1 MNKFDILII
10 GSGPGGY
17 RTAEYAA
24 RKGLTVAVF
33 EKDQPGGT
41 CLNSGCIPTKTLC
54 KHAEVADTVRE
65 AAQYGVKLENAA
77 FDIDMQAVVA
87 RKEEVTEKLRQG
99 IEQLMAMPGI
109 TFVRG
114 EARFTANKT
123 VVCNG
128 EEYTADNIIIASG
141 SSAKVL
147 PVEGAQLNGVITS
160 TELLCLDHVPH
171 SLCIIGA
178 GVIGMEFASIYRSFG
193 CEVTVVEFLKECLPA
208 LDSDIAKRLRKQLE
222 QRGVQFAL
230 QSGVTKIE
238 QLEGNT
244 LRVHY
249 QKKGK
254 DAFADAELVL
264 MATGRAANVGSLGLE
279 NTEIAYTK
287 AGITVDE
294 SMQTNVPGVYAIGDV
309 NGKQMLAHAATF
321 QGFRAVNHIVGHA
334 DRILFN
340 IVPAAIFT
348 HPEVGSVGLGEDQ
361 CKEQGMAYKCRKG
374 YYRSNG
380 KAHAGNAT
388 EGMIKLMTDEND
400 RILGCHLYGEN
411 AAFIAQEVAVLMNF
425 GATLSQLGEIVHTHP
440 TLSEILQDM
449 AFMP

>member
-17 RTAEYAA
+17 RTAEHAA

-238 QLEGNT
+238 QLEDNA

-254 DAFADAELVL
+254 DAFADAELAL

-294 SMQTNVPGVYAIGDV
+294 NMQTNVPGVYAIGDV

-348 HPEVGSVGLGEDQ
+348 HPEVGSVGLSEDQ
-361 CKEQGMAYKCRKG
+361 CKEQGIAYKCRKG

>member
-1 MNKFDILII
+1 M
-10 GSGPGGY
+10 
-17 RTAEYAA
+17 
-24 RKGLTVAVF
+24 VV

-65 AAQYGVKLENAA
+65 AEQYGVAIKDAA
-77 FDIDMQAVVA
+77 FNIDMQAVVA
-87 RKEEVTEKLRQG
+87 RKEEVIGRLRQG
-99 IEQLMAMPGI
+99 VEQLMAMPGI
-109 TFVRG
+109 NFVRG
-114 EARFTANKT
+114 EARFKDNKT
-123 VVCNG
+123 VMVNG
-128 EEYTADNIIIASG
+128 EEYTADNIIIATG

-147 PVEGAQLNGVITS
+147 PVEGAKLKGVITS
-160 TELLCLDHVPH
+160 TELLCLDHVPR

-193 CEVTVVEFLKECLPA
+193 SEVTVVEFLKECLPA

-238 QLEGNT
+238 TEGDN

-254 DAFADAELVL
+254 EAFADAELVL
-264 MATGRAANVGSLGLE
+264 MATGRAANVTELGLE
-279 NTEIAYTK
+279 NTDIDYSP
-287 AGITVDE
+287 AGISTDDN
-294 SMQTNVPGVYAIGDV
+294 MLTNVPGVYAIGDV

-321 QGFRAVNHIVGHA
+321 QGFRAVNHIVGHT

-340 IVPAAIFT
+340 VVPAAIFT
-348 HPEVGSVGLGEDQ
+348 HPEVGSVGLSEDL
-361 CKEQGMAYKCRKG
+361 CKAQGMAYKCRKG

-380 KAHAGNAT
+380 KANAGNAT

-425 GATLSQLGEIVHTHP
+425 GATLAQLGEIVHTHP

>member
-17 RTAEYAA
+17 RTAEHAA

-294 SMQTNVPGVYAIGDV
+294 NMQTNVPGVYAIGDV

-334 DRILFN
+334 R
-340 IVPAAIFT
+340 
-348 HPEVGSVGLGEDQ
+348 
-361 CKEQGMAYKCRKG
+361 Y
-374 YYRSNG
+374 NG
-380 KAHAGNAT
+380 CYASDGN
-388 EGMIKLMTDEND
+388 
-400 RILGCHLYGEN
+400 
-411 AAFIAQEVAVLMNF
+411 
-425 GATLSQLGEIVHTHP
+425 
-440 TLSEILQDM
+440 
-449 AFMP
+449 

>member
-17 RTAEYAA
+17 RTAEHAA

-99 IEQLMAMPGI
+99 VEQLMAMPGI

-294 SMQTNVPGVYAIGDV
+294 NMQTNVPGVYAIGDV

-348 HPEVGSVGLGEDQ
+348 HPEVGSVGLSEDQ

-388 EGMIKLMTDEND
+388 EGMIKLMTDENG

>member
-17 RTAEYAA
+17 RTAEHAA

-238 QLEGNT
+238 QLEGNA

-264 MATGRAANVGSLGLE
+264 MATGRAANVGSLSLE

-287 AGITVDE
+287 VGITVDE
-294 SMQTNVPGVYAIGDV
+294 NMQTNVPGVYAIGDV

-348 HPEVGSVGLGEDQ
+348 HPEVGSVGLSEDQ
-361 CKEQGMAYKCRKG
+361 CKEQGIAYKCRKG

>member
-17 RTAEYAA
+17 RTAEHAA

-264 MATGRAANVGSLGLE
+264 MATGRAANVGSLSLE

-294 SMQTNVPGVYAIGDV
+294 NMQTNVPGVYAIGDV

-348 HPEVGSVGLGEDQ
+348 HPEVGSVGLSEDQ
-361 CKEQGMAYKCRKG
+361 CKEQSITYKCRKG

>member
-1 MNKFDILII
+1 MNKFDVLII

-17 RTAEYAA
+17 RTAEYAV
-24 RKGLTVAVF
+24 RKGLLVAVF

-54 KHAEVADTVRE
+54 KHAEVADTVRD
-65 AAQYGVKLENAA
+65 AQQYGVTIKDAS
-77 FDIDMQAVVA
+77 FDIDMQAVIA

-99 IEQLMAMPGI
+99 VEQLMSMPGI

-114 EARFTANKT
+114 EAHFTANKT
-123 VVCNG
+123 LVANG

-147 PVEGAQLNGVITS
+147 PVEGAQLKGVITS
-160 TELLCLDHVPH
+160 TELLCLNHVPR

-222 QRGVQFAL
+222 QRGVIFAL

-238 QLEGNT
+238 QTEGDG

-264 MATGRAANVGSLGLE
+264 MATGRAANVDALGLE
-279 NTEIAYTK
+279 NTDISYTK
-287 AGITVDE
+287 AGITTDDN
-294 SMQTNVPGVYAIGDV
+294 MQTNVPGVYAIGDV

-321 QGFRAVNHIVGHA
+321 QGFRAVNHIVGHT

-348 HPEVGSVGLGEDQ
+348 HPEVGSVGLSEDQ
-361 CKEQGMAYKCRKG
+361 CKEQGLTYKCRKG

-388 EGMIKLMTDEND
+388 EGLIKLMTDEQD

-425 GATLSQLGEIVHTHP
+425 GATLTQLGEIVHTHP

>member
-1 MNKFDILII
+1 M
-10 GSGPGGY
+10 
-17 RTAEYAA
+17 
-24 RKGLTVAVF
+24 VV

-65 AAQYGVKLENAA
+65 AEQYGVAIKDAA
-77 FDIDMQAVVA
+77 FNIDMQVVVA
-87 RKEEVTEKLRQG
+87 RKEEVIGRLRQG
-99 IEQLMAMPGI
+99 VEQLMAMPGI
-109 TFVRG
+109 NFVRG
-114 EARFTANKT
+114 EARFKDNKT
-123 VVCNG
+123 VMVNG
-128 EEYTADNIIIASG
+128 EEYTADNIIIATG

-147 PVEGAQLNGVITS
+147 PVEGAKLKGVITS
-160 TELLCLDHVPH
+160 TELLCLDHVPR

-193 CEVTVVEFLKECLPA
+193 SEVTVVEFLKECLPA

-238 QLEGNT
+238 TEGDN

-254 DAFADAELVL
+254 EAFADAELVL
-264 MATGRAANVGSLGLE
+264 MATGRAANVTELGLE
-279 NTEIAYTK
+279 NTDIDYSP
-287 AGITVDE
+287 AGISTDDN
-294 SMQTNVPGVYAIGDV
+294 MLTNVPGVYAIGDV

-321 QGFRAVNHIVGHA
+321 QGFRAVNRIVGHT

-340 IVPAAIFT
+340 VVPAAIFT
-348 HPEVGSVGLGEDQ
+348 HPEVGSVGLSEDL
-361 CKEQGMAYKCRKG
+361 CKAQGMAYKCRKG

-380 KAHAGNAT
+380 KANAGNAT

-425 GATLSQLGEIVHTHP
+425 GATLAQLGEIVHTHP

>member
-24 RKGLTVAVF
+24 RKGLQVAVF

-65 AAQYGVKLENAA
+65 AAQYGVAIKDAA

-87 RKEEVTEKLRQG
+87 RKEEITEKLRQG
-99 IEQLMAMPGI
+99 VEQLMSMPGV

-123 VVCNG
+123 LVANG

-147 PVEGAQLNGVITS
+147 PVEGAQLKGVITS
-160 TELLCLDHVPH
+160 TELLCLDHVPR

-193 CEVTVVEFLKECLPA
+193 CEVMVVEFLKECLPA

-238 QLEGNT
+238 QAEGNT

-254 DAFADAELVL
+254 EAFADAELVL
-264 MATGRAANVGSLGLE
+264 MATGRAANVGALGLE
-279 NTEIAYTK
+279 NTDISYTK
-287 AGITVDE
+287 AGITTDDN
-294 SMQTNVPGVYAIGDV
+294 MQTNVPGVYAIGDV

-340 IVPAAIFT
+340 VVPAAIFT
-348 HPEVGSVGLGEDQ
+348 HPEVGSVGLSEDQ
-361 CKEQGMAYKCRKG
+361 CKEQGVAYKCRKG

-380 KAHAGNAT
+380 KANAGNAT
-388 EGMIKLMTDEND
+388 EGMIKLMTDEQD

-425 GATLSQLGEIVHTHP
+425 GATLTQLGEIVHTHP

>member
-17 RTAEYAA
+17 RTAEHAA

-193 CEVTVVEFLKECLPA
+193 CEVKVVEFLKECLPA

-294 SMQTNVPGVYAIGDV
+294 NMQTNVPGVYAIGDV

-348 HPEVGSVGLGEDQ
+348 HPEVGSVGLSEDQ
-361 CKEQGMAYKCRKG
+361 CKEQGIAYKCRKG

>member
-17 RTAEYAA
+17 RTAEHAA

-294 SMQTNVPGVYAIGDV
+294 NMQTNVPGVYAIGDV

-348 HPEVGSVGLGEDQ
+348 HPEVGSVGLSEDQ

-388 EGMIKLMTDEND
+388 EGMIKLMTDENG

>member
-17 RTAEYAA
+17 RTAEHAA

-147 PVEGAQLNGVITS
+147 PVEGAQLKGVITS

-230 QSGVTKIE
+230 QSGVTNIE

-264 MATGRAANVGSLGLE
+264 MATGRAANVGSLSLE

-294 SMQTNVPGVYAIGDV
+294 NMQTNVPGVYAIGDV

-348 HPEVGSVGLGEDQ
+348 HPEVGSVGLSEDQ
-361 CKEQGMAYKCRKG
+361 CKEQGIAYKCRKG

>member
-1 MNKFDILII
+1 M
-10 GSGPGGY
+10 
-17 RTAEYAA
+17 
-24 RKGLTVAVF
+24 VV

-65 AAQYGVKLENAA
+65 AEQYGVAIKDAA
-77 FDIDMQAVVA
+77 FNIDMQAVVA
-87 RKEEVTEKLRQG
+87 RKEEVTGRLRQG
-99 IEQLMAMPGI
+99 VEQLMSLPGI
-109 TFVRG
+109 TFIRG
-114 EARFTANKT
+114 EARFSANKT
-123 VVCNG
+123 VMVNG
-128 EEYTADNIIIASG
+128 EEHTADNIIIATG

-147 PVEGAQLNGVITS
+147 PVEGAKLKGVITS
-160 TELLCLDHVPH
+160 TELLCLDHVPR

-193 CEVTVVEFLKECLPA
+193 SEVTVVEFLKECLPA

-238 QLEGNT
+238 TEGDN

-254 DAFADAELVL
+254 EAFADAELVL
-264 MATGRAANVGSLGLE
+264 MATGRAANVTELGLE
-279 NTEIAYTK
+279 NTDIDYSP
-287 AGITVDE
+287 AGISTDDN
-294 SMQTNVPGVYAIGDV
+294 MLTNVPGVYAIGDV

-321 QGFRAVNHIVGHA
+321 QGFRAVNHIVGHT

-340 IVPAAIFT
+340 VVPAAIFT
-348 HPEVGSVGLGEDQ
+348 HPEVGSVGLSEDL
-361 CKEQGMAYKCRKG
+361 CKAQGMAYKCRKG

-380 KAHAGNAT
+380 KANAGNAT

-425 GATLSQLGEIVHTHP
+425 GATLAQLGEIVHTHP

-449 AFMP
+449 AFVP

>member
-1 MNKFDILII
+1 M
-10 GSGPGGY
+10 
-17 RTAEYAA
+17 
-24 RKGLTVAVF
+24 
-33 EKDQPGGT
+33 
-41 CLNSGCIPTKTLC
+41 
-54 KHAEVADTVRE
+54 
-65 AAQYGVKLENAA
+65 
-77 FDIDMQAVVA
+77 
-87 RKEEVTEKLRQG
+87 
-99 IEQLMAMPGI
+99 
-109 TFVRG
+109 
-114 EARFTANKT
+114 
-123 VVCNG
+123 
-128 EEYTADNIIIASG
+128 
-141 SSAKVL
+141 
-147 PVEGAQLNGVITS
+147 
-160 TELLCLDHVPH
+160 
-171 SLCIIGA
+171 
-178 GVIGMEFASIYRSFG
+178 
-193 CEVTVVEFLKECLPA
+193 
-208 LDSDIAKRLRKQLE
+208 E

-238 QLEGNT
+238 QLEGNV

-294 SMQTNVPGVYAIGDV
+294 NMQTNVPGVYAIGDV

-348 HPEVGSVGLGEDQ
+348 HPEVGSVGLSEDQ
-361 CKEQGMAYKCRKG
+361 CKEQGIAYKCRKG

>member
-24 RKGLTVAVF
+24 RKGLTVVVF

-238 QLEGNT
+238 QLEGNA

-294 SMQTNVPGVYAIGDV
+294 NMQTNVPGVYAIGDV

-348 HPEVGSVGLGEDQ
+348 HPEVGSVGLSEDQ
-361 CKEQGMAYKCRKG
+361 CKEQGIAYKCRKG

-400 RILGCHLYGEN
+400 RILGSHLYGEN

>member
-1 MNKFDILII
+1 MNKCDLLII

-24 RKGLTVAVF
+24 RKGLQVVVV

-65 AAQYGVKLENAA
+65 AEQYGVAIKDAA
-77 FDIDMQAVVA
+77 FNIDMQAVVA
-87 RKEEVTEKLRQG
+87 RKEEVTGRLRQG
-99 IEQLMAMPGI
+99 VEQLMSLPGI
-109 TFVRG
+109 TFIRG
-114 EARFTANKT
+114 EARFSANKT
-123 VVCNG
+123 VMVNG
-128 EEYTADNIIIASG
+128 EEHTADNIIIATG

-147 PVEGAQLNGVITS
+147 PVEGAKLKGVITS
-160 TELLCLDHVPH
+160 TELLCLDHVPR

-193 CEVTVVEFLKECLPA
+193 SEVTVVEFLKECLPA

-238 QLEGNT
+238 TEGDN

-254 DAFADAELVL
+254 EAFADAELVL
-264 MATGRAANVGSLGLE
+264 MATGRAANVTELGLE
-279 NTEIAYTK
+279 NTDIDYSP
-287 AGITVDE
+287 AGISTDDN
-294 SMQTNVPGVYAIGDV
+294 MLTNVPGVYAIGDV

-321 QGFRAVNHIVGHA
+321 QGFRAVNHIVGHT

-340 IVPAAIFT
+340 VVPAAIFT
-348 HPEVGSVGLGEDQ
+348 HPEVGSVGLSEDL
-361 CKEQGMAYKCRKG
+361 CKAQGMAYKCRKG

-380 KAHAGNAT
+380 KANAGNAT

-425 GATLSQLGEIVHTHP
+425 GATLAQLGEIVHTHP

>member
-17 RTAEYAA
+17 RTAEHAA

-238 QLEGNT
+238 QLEGNV

-294 SMQTNVPGVYAIGDV
+294 NMQTNVPGVYAIGDA

-348 HPEVGSVGLGEDQ
+348 HPEVGSVGLSEDQ
-361 CKEQGMAYKCRKG
+361 CKEQGIAYKCRKG

>member
-17 RTAEYAA
+17 RTAEHAA

-294 SMQTNVPGVYAIGDV
+294 NMQTNVPGVYAIGDV

-348 HPEVGSVGLGEDQ
+348 HPEVGSVGLSEDQ
-361 CKEQGMAYKCRKG
+361 CKEQGIAYKCRKG

-388 EGMIKLMTDEND
+388 EGMIKLMTDENG

>member
-1 MNKFDILII
+1 MNKCDLLII

-24 RKGLTVAVF
+24 RKGLQVVVV

-65 AAQYGVKLENAA
+65 AEQYGVAIKDAA
-77 FDIDMQAVVA
+77 FNIDMQAVVA
-87 RKEEVTEKLRQG
+87 RKEEVIGRLRQG
-99 IEQLMAMPGI
+99 VEQLMSLPGI
-109 TFVRG
+109 TFIRG
-114 EARFTANKT
+114 EARFSANKT
-123 VVCNG
+123 VMVNG
-128 EEYTADNIIIASG
+128 EEHTADNIIIATG

-147 PVEGAQLNGVITS
+147 PVEGAKLKGVITS
-160 TELLCLDHVPH
+160 TELLCLDHVPR

-193 CEVTVVEFLKECLPA
+193 SEVTVVEFLKECLPA

-238 QLEGNT
+238 TEGDN

-254 DAFADAELVL
+254 EAFADAELVL
-264 MATGRAANVGSLGLE
+264 MATGRAANVTELGLE
-279 NTEIAYTK
+279 NTDIDYSP
-287 AGITVDE
+287 AGISTDDN
-294 SMQTNVPGVYAIGDV
+294 MLTNVPGVYAIGDV

-321 QGFRAVNHIVGHA
+321 QGFRAVNHIVGHT

-340 IVPAAIFT
+340 VVPAAIFT
-348 HPEVGSVGLGEDQ
+348 HPEVGSVGLSEDL
-361 CKEQGMAYKCRKG
+361 CKAQGMAYKCRKG

-380 KAHAGNAT
+380 KANAGNAT

-425 GATLSQLGEIVHTHP
+425 GATLAQLGEIVHTHP

>member
-1 MNKFDILII
+1 MNKCDLLII

-24 RKGLTVAVF
+24 RKGLQVVVV

-65 AAQYGVKLENAA
+65 AEQYGVAIKDAA
-77 FDIDMQAVVA
+77 FNIDMQAVVA
-87 RKEEVTEKLRQG
+87 RKEEVIGRLRQG
-99 IEQLMAMPGI
+99 VEQLMAMPGI
-109 TFVRG
+109 TFIRG
-114 EARFTANKT
+114 EARFSANKT
-123 VVCNG
+123 VMVNG
-128 EEYTADNIIIASG
+128 EEHTADNIIIATG

-147 PVEGAQLNGVITS
+147 PVEGAKLKGVITS
-160 TELLCLDHVPH
+160 TELLCLDHVPR

-193 CEVTVVEFLKECLPA
+193 SEVTVVEFLKECLPA

-238 QLEGNT
+238 TEGDN

-254 DAFADAELVL
+254 EAFADAELVL
-264 MATGRAANVGSLGLE
+264 MATGRAANVTELGLE
-279 NTEIAYTK
+279 NTDIDYSP
-287 AGITVDE
+287 AGISTDDN
-294 SMQTNVPGVYAIGDV
+294 MLTNVPGVYAIGDV

-321 QGFRAVNHIVGHA
+321 QGFRAVNHIVGHT

-340 IVPAAIFT
+340 VVPAAIFT
-348 HPEVGSVGLGEDQ
+348 HPEVGSVGLSEDL
-361 CKEQGMAYKCRKG
+361 CKAQGMAYKCRKG

-380 KAHAGNAT
+380 KANAGNAT

-425 GATLSQLGEIVHTHP
+425 GATLAQLGEIVHTHP

>member
-1 MNKFDILII
+1 MNKFDVLII

-17 RTAEYAA
+17 RTAEYAV
-24 RKGLTVAVF
+24 RKGLQVAVF

-65 AAQYGVKLENAA
+65 AQQYGVTIKDAS
-77 FDIDMQAVVA
+77 FDIDMQAVIA

-99 IEQLMAMPGI
+99 VEQLMSMPGI

-123 VVCNG
+123 LVANG

-147 PVEGAQLNGVITS
+147 PVEGAQLKGVITS
-160 TELLCLDHVPH
+160 TELLCLKHVPR

-222 QRGVQFAL
+222 QRGVIFAL

-238 QLEGNT
+238 QTEGDG

-264 MATGRAANVGSLGLE
+264 MATGRAANVDALGLE
-279 NTEIAYTK
+279 NTDISYSK
-287 AGITVDE
+287 AGITTDDN
-294 SMQTNVPGVYAIGDV
+294 MQTNVPGVYAIGDV

-321 QGFRAVNHIVGHA
+321 QGFRAINHIVGHT

-348 HPEVGSVGLGEDQ
+348 HPEVGSVGLSEDQ
-361 CKEQGMAYKCRKG
+361 CEEQGLTYKCRKG

-388 EGMIKLMTDEND
+388 EGMIKLMTDEQD

-425 GATLSQLGEIVHTHP
+425 GATLTQLGEIVHTHP

>member
-1 MNKFDILII
+1 M
-10 GSGPGGY
+10 
-17 RTAEYAA
+17 
-24 RKGLTVAVF
+24 VV

-65 AAQYGVKLENAA
+65 AEQYGVAIKDAA
-77 FDIDMQAVVA
+77 FNIDMQAVVA
-87 RKEEVTEKLRQG
+87 RKEEVIGRLRQG
-99 IEQLMAMPGI
+99 VEQLMAMPGI
-109 TFVRG
+109 TFIRG
-114 EARFTANKT
+114 EARFSANKT
-123 VVCNG
+123 VMVNG
-128 EEYTADNIIIASG
+128 EEHTADNIIIATG

-147 PVEGAQLNGVITS
+147 PVEGAKLKGVITS
-160 TELLCLDHVPH
+160 TELLCLDHVPR

-193 CEVTVVEFLKECLPA
+193 SEVTVVEFLKECLPA

-238 QLEGNT
+238 TEGDN

-254 DAFADAELVL
+254 EAFADAELVL
-264 MATGRAANVGSLGLE
+264 MATGRAANVTELGLE
-279 NTEIAYTK
+279 NTDIDYSP
-287 AGITVDE
+287 AGISTDDN
-294 SMQTNVPGVYAIGDV
+294 MLTNVPGVYAIGDV

-321 QGFRAVNHIVGHA
+321 QGFRAVNHIVGHT

-340 IVPAAIFT
+340 VVPAAIFT
-348 HPEVGSVGLGEDQ
+348 HPEVGSVGLSEDL
-361 CKEQGMAYKCRKG
+361 CKAQGMAYKCRKG

-380 KAHAGNAT
+380 KANAGNAT

-425 GATLSQLGEIVHTHP
+425 GATLAQLGEIVHTHP

>member
-1 MNKFDILII
+1 MNKCDLLII

-24 RKGLTVAVF
+24 RKGLQVVVV

-65 AAQYGVKLENAA
+65 AEQYGVAIKDAA
-77 FDIDMQAVVA
+77 FNIDMQAVVA
-87 RKEEVTEKLRQG
+87 RKEEVIGRLRQG
-99 IEQLMAMPGI
+99 VEQLMSLPDI
-109 TFVRG
+109 TFIRG
-114 EARFTANKT
+114 EARFSANKT
-123 VVCNG
+123 VMVNG
-128 EEYTADNIIIASG
+128 EEYTADNIIIATG

-147 PVEGAQLNGVITS
+147 PVEGAKLKGVITS
-160 TELLCLDHVPH
+160 TELLCLDHVPR

-193 CEVTVVEFLKECLPA
+193 SEVTVVEFLKECLPA

-238 QLEGNT
+238 TEGDN

-254 DAFADAELVL
+254 EAFADAELVL
-264 MATGRAANVGSLGLE
+264 MATGRAANVTELGLE
-279 NTEIAYTK
+279 NTDIDYSP
-287 AGITVDE
+287 AGISTDDN
-294 SMQTNVPGVYAIGDV
+294 MLTNVPGVYAIGDV

-321 QGFRAVNHIVGHA
+321 QGFRAVNHIVGHT

-340 IVPAAIFT
+340 VVPAAIFT
-348 HPEVGSVGLGEDQ
+348 HPEVGSVGLSEDL
-361 CKEQGMAYKCRKG
+361 CKAQGMAYKCRKG

-380 KAHAGNAT
+380 KANAGNAT

-425 GATLSQLGEIVHTHP
+425 GATLAQLGEIVHTHP

>member
-17 RTAEYAA
+17 RTAEHAA

-99 IEQLMAMPGI
+99 VEQLMAMPGI
-109 TFVRG
+109 TFLRG

-294 SMQTNVPGVYAIGDV
+294 NMQTNVPGVYAIGDV

-348 HPEVGSVGLGEDQ
+348 HPEVGSVGLSEDQ

-388 EGMIKLMTDEND
+388 EGMIKLMTDENG

>member
-1 MNKFDILII
+1 MNKCDLLII

-24 RKGLTVAVF
+24 RKGLQVVVV

-65 AAQYGVKLENAA
+65 AEQYGVAIKDAA
-77 FDIDMQAVVA
+77 FNIDMQAVVA
-87 RKEEVTEKLRQG
+87 RKEEVIGRLRQG
-99 IEQLMAMPGI
+99 VEQLMSLPGI
-109 TFVRG
+109 TFIRG
-114 EARFTANKT
+114 EARFSANKT
-123 VVCNG
+123 VMVNG
-128 EEYTADNIIIASG
+128 EEHTADNIIIATG

-147 PVEGAQLNGVITS
+147 PVEGAKLKGVITS
-160 TELLCLDHVPH
+160 TELLCLDHVPR

-193 CEVTVVEFLKECLPA
+193 SEVTVVEFLKECLPA

-238 QLEGNT
+238 TEGDN

-254 DAFADAELVL
+254 EAFADAELVL
-264 MATGRAANVGSLGLE
+264 MATGRAANVTELGLE
-279 NTEIAYTK
+279 NTDIDSSP
-287 AGITVDE
+287 AGISTDDN
-294 SMQTNVPGVYAIGDV
+294 MLTNVPGVYAIGDV

-321 QGFRAVNHIVGHA
+321 QGFRAVNHIVGHT

-340 IVPAAIFT
+340 VVPAAIFT
-348 HPEVGSVGLGEDQ
+348 HPEVGSVGLSEDQ
-361 CKEQGMAYKCRKG
+361 CKAQGMAYKCRKG

-380 KAHAGNAT
+380 KANAGNAT

-425 GATLSQLGEIVHTHP
+425 GATLAQLGEIVHTHP

>member
-1 MNKFDILII
+1 
-10 GSGPGGY
+10 
-17 RTAEYAA
+17 
-24 RKGLTVAVF
+24 
-33 EKDQPGGT
+33 
-41 CLNSGCIPTKTLC
+41 
-54 KHAEVADTVRE
+54 
-65 AAQYGVKLENAA
+65 
-77 FDIDMQAVVA
+77 
-87 RKEEVTEKLRQG
+87 
-99 IEQLMAMPGI
+99 MPGI

-238 QLEGNT
+238 QLEGNA

-294 SMQTNVPGVYAIGDV
+294 NMQTNVPGVYAIGDV

-321 QGFRAVNHIVGHA
+321 QGFRLLTTLWDMPTAFCSTLCLLPSS
-334 DRILFN
+334 RI
-340 IVPAAIFT
+340 PKWAAW
-348 HPEVGSVGLGEDQ
+348 D
-361 CKEQGMAYKCRKG
+361 
-374 YYRSNG
+374 
-380 KAHAGNAT
+380 
-388 EGMIKLMTDEND
+388 
-400 RILGCHLYGEN
+400 
-411 AAFIAQEVAVLMNF
+411 
-425 GATLSQLGEIVHTHP
+425 
-440 TLSEILQDM
+440 
-449 AFMP
+449 

>member
-1 MNKFDILII
+1 M
-10 GSGPGGY
+10 
-17 RTAEYAA
+17 
-24 RKGLTVAVF
+24 VV

-65 AAQYGVKLENAA
+65 AEQYGVAIKDAA
-77 FDIDMQAVVA
+77 FNIDMQAVVA
-87 RKEEVTEKLRQG
+87 RKEEVTGRLRQG
-99 IEQLMAMPGI
+99 VEQLMAMPGI
-109 TFVRG
+109 NFVRG
-114 EARFTANKT
+114 EARFKDNKT
-123 VVCNG
+123 VMVNG
-128 EEYTADNIIIASG
+128 EEHTADNIIIATG

-147 PVEGAQLNGVITS
+147 PVEGAKLKGVITS
-160 TELLCLDHVPH
+160 TELLCLDHVPR

-193 CEVTVVEFLKECLPA
+193 SEVTVVEFLKECLPA

-238 QLEGNT
+238 TVGDN

-254 DAFADAELVL
+254 EAFADAELVL
-264 MATGRAANVGSLGLE
+264 MATGRAANVTELGLE
-279 NTEIAYTK
+279 NTDIDYSP
-287 AGITVDE
+287 AGISTDDN
-294 SMQTNVPGVYAIGDV
+294 MLTNVPGVYAIGDV

-321 QGFRAVNHIVGHA
+321 QGFRAVNHIVGHT

-340 IVPAAIFT
+340 VVPAAIFT
-348 HPEVGSVGLGEDQ
+348 HPEVGSVGLSEDL
-361 CKEQGMAYKCRKG
+361 CKAQGMAYKCRKG

-380 KAHAGNAT
+380 KANAGNAT

-425 GATLSQLGEIVHTHP
+425 GATLAQLGEIVHTHP

>member
-17 RTAEYAA
+17 RTAEHAA

-238 QLEGNT
+238 QLEGNV

-279 NTEIAYTK
+279 NTEIAYIK

-294 SMQTNVPGVYAIGDV
+294 NMQTNVPGVYAIGDV

-348 HPEVGSVGLGEDQ
+348 HPEVGSVGLSEDQ
-361 CKEQGMAYKCRKG
+361 CKEQGIAYKCRKG

>member
-1 MNKFDILII
+1 
-10 GSGPGGY
+10 
-17 RTAEYAA
+17 
-24 RKGLTVAVF
+24 
-33 EKDQPGGT
+33 
-41 CLNSGCIPTKTLC
+41 
-54 KHAEVADTVRE
+54 
-65 AAQYGVKLENAA
+65 
-77 FDIDMQAVVA
+77 
-87 RKEEVTEKLRQG
+87 
-99 IEQLMAMPGI
+99 
-109 TFVRG
+109 
-114 EARFTANKT
+114 
-123 VVCNG
+123 
-128 EEYTADNIIIASG
+128 
-141 SSAKVL
+141 
-147 PVEGAQLNGVITS
+147 
-160 TELLCLDHVPH
+160 
-171 SLCIIGA
+171 
-178 GVIGMEFASIYRSFG
+178 
-193 CEVTVVEFLKECLPA
+193 
-208 LDSDIAKRLRKQLE
+208 
-222 QRGVQFAL
+222 
-230 QSGVTKIE
+230 
-238 QLEGNT
+238 
-244 LRVHY
+244 
-249 QKKGK
+249 
-254 DAFADAELVL
+254 

-294 SMQTNVPGVYAIGDV
+294 NMQTNVPGVYAIGDV

-348 HPEVGSVGLGEDQ
+348 HPEVGSVGLSEDQ
-361 CKEQGMAYKCRKG
+361 CKEQGIAYKCRKG

-388 EGMIKLMTDEND
+388 EGMIKLMTDENG

>member
-1 MNKFDILII
+1 M
-10 GSGPGGY
+10 
-17 RTAEYAA
+17 
-24 RKGLTVAVF
+24 VV

-65 AAQYGVKLENAA
+65 AEQYGVAIKDAA
-77 FDIDMQAVVA
+77 FNIDMQAVVA
-87 RKEEVTEKLRQG
+87 RKEEVTGRLRQG
-99 IEQLMAMPGI
+99 VEQLMSLPGI
-109 TFVRG
+109 TFIRG
-114 EARFTANKT
+114 EARFSANKT
-123 VVCNG
+123 VMVNG
-128 EEYTADNIIIASG
+128 EEHTADNIIIATG

-147 PVEGAQLNGVITS
+147 PVEGAKLKGVITS
-160 TELLCLDHVPH
+160 TELLCLDHVPR

-193 CEVTVVEFLKECLPA
+193 SEVTVVEFLKECLPA

-238 QLEGNT
+238 TEGDN

-254 DAFADAELVL
+254 EAFADAELVL
-264 MATGRAANVGSLGLE
+264 MATGRAANVTELGLE
-279 NTEIAYTK
+279 NTDIDYSP
-287 AGITVDE
+287 AGISTDDN
-294 SMQTNVPGVYAIGDV
+294 MLTNVPGVYAIGDV

-321 QGFRAVNHIVGHA
+321 QGFRAVNHIVGHT

-340 IVPAAIFT
+340 VVPAAIFT
-348 HPEVGSVGLGEDQ
+348 HPEVGSVGLSEDL
-361 CKEQGMAYKCRKG
+361 CKAQGMAYKCRKG

-380 KAHAGNAT
+380 KANAGNAT

-425 GATLSQLGEIVHTHP
+425 GATLAQLGEIVHTHP

>member
-17 RTAEYAA
+17 RTAEHAA

-238 QLEGNT
+238 QLEGNA

-249 QKKGK
+249 QKKGN

-294 SMQTNVPGVYAIGDV
+294 NMQTNVSGVYAIGDV

-348 HPEVGSVGLGEDQ
+348 HPEVGSVGLSEDQ

>member
-77 FDIDMQAVVA
+77 FDIEMQAVVA

-193 CEVTVVEFLKECLPA
+193 CEVTVGEFLKECLPA
-208 LDSDIAKRLRKQLE
+208 LDSDIAKRL
-222 QRGVQFAL
+222 
-230 QSGVTKIE
+230 
-238 QLEGNT
+238 EGNA

-294 SMQTNVPGVYAIGDV
+294 NMQTNVPGVYAIGDV

-348 HPEVGSVGLGEDQ
+348 HPEVGSVGLSEDQ
-361 CKEQGMAYKCRKG
+361 CKEQGIAYKCRKG